1 MAGRL
6 EGKVAVITGGASGM
20 GRASALRFLAEGA
33 KVVIGDIQDGPA
45 AETLAAA
52 QAQGTSDIR
61 YIRTDVAEESQ
72 VEAMVALAV
81 REFGRLDCVF
91 SNAGWPGVRGSL
103 LDVSVPDFDRTV
115 AVNLRGPF
123 LCLKHGGRVLKA
135 QGQGGSLIASSST
148 SALVKQSPHIY
159 ATSKAAILQLVREF
173 ACELGPFGI
182 RVNTLVPGAIV
193 TPMWGDQEAA
203 RSMLNGA
210 QPIAAA
216 GEAEDIANMALFL
229 ASDESRFVSG
239 TTMVVDGGMVA
250 DSAARFNEAKK
261 GWVVRT

>member
-6 EGKVAVITGGASGM
+6 DGKVAVITGGASGM

-33 KVVIGDIQDGPA
+33 KVVIGDIQEGPA

-52 QAQGTSDIR
+52 KAQGTPEIR
-61 YIRTDVAEESQ
+61 FIRTDVSEESQ
-72 VEAMVALAV
+72 VEAMIALAV
-81 REFGRLDCVF
+81 SAFGRLDCVF

-193 TPMWGDQEAA
+193 TPMWGDEEAA
-203 RSMLNGA
+203 RKMLNSA
-210 QPIAAA
+210 QPIPGA
-216 GEAEDIANMALFL
+216 GEPEDIANMALFL
-229 ASDESRFVSG
+229 SSDESRFVSG

-250 DSAARFNEAKK
+250 DSAGRFNEAKK
-261 GWVVRT
+261 GWVVRN

>member
-6 EGKVAVITGGASGM
+6 NGKVAVITGGASGM

-52 QAQGTSDIR
+52 QTQGTPDIR

-72 VEAMVALAV
+72 VEAMIQLAISS
-81 REFGRLDCVF
+81 FGRLDCVF

-123 LCLKHGGRVLKA
+123 LCLKHGGRVLKS

-173 ACELGPFGI
+173 ACELGPFDI

-210 QPIAAA
+210 QPIAKP
-216 GEAEDIANMALFL
+216 GEPEDIANMALFL
-229 ASDESRFVSG
+229 ASDESRFMTG
-239 TTMVVDGGMVA
+239 AELKLDGGI
-250 DSAARFNEAKK
+250 SAM
-261 GWVVRT
+261 